1 MALCWAMVCWTKFL
15 IKFLL
20 KPVKRNMLSTV
31 AFFVLLIIRKQG
43 LVLIFRT
50 AATSASALIS
60 LAVLTSSSFFCLLWL
75 LSEARVAAFC
85 FSGLKANSTLAGFR
99 IFKPREMLYQIVFD
113 LVVMLPEWLYLVL
126 SFSSISRWGGG
137 AGGIKCFHCLIF
149 LPGLFLFLALGVNF
163 LLHTSCRKLWRS

>member
-1 MALCWAMVCWTKFL
+1 MVCWTKFL
-15 IKFLL
+15 LKFLL

-31 AFFVLLIIRKQG
+31 AFFVLLIIRKRG

-60 LAVLTSSSFFCLLWL
+60 LAVLTSSSSFFFFCLLWL
-75 LSEARVAAFC
+75 LSEACVAAFC

-126 SFSSISRWGGG
+126 SFSSISRWGL
-137 AGGIKCFHCLIF
+137 GGIECFHCLIF

-163 LLHTSCRKLWRS
+163 LLHTSCRKLRRS